1 MFSFIKPFCCQ
12 YFIGIPCRENEFE
25 NLELPSKNVVSI
37 LMDFCNVMQGF
48 EPKVQENL
56 ASHLLDIDGDSCHHV
71 HNIAKCFTKP
81 FENFLESLFSNIL
94 TDFYYS
100 SDSRNIG

>member
-1 MFSFIKPFCCQ
+1 MQCYARF
-12 YFIGIPCRENEFE
+12 
-25 NLELPSKNVVSI
+25 KN
-37 LMDFCNVMQGF
+37 GF

-56 ASHLLDIDGDSCHHV
+56 ASHLLDIAWDSCHHV

-81 FENFLESLFSNIL
+81 FEKFLESLFNNIH

>member
-1 MFSFIKPFCCQ
+1 MQCYARF
-12 YFIGIPCRENEFE
+12 
-25 NLELPSKNVVSI
+25 KN
-37 LMDFCNVMQGF
+37 GF

>member
-1 MFSFIKPFCCQ
+1 MQCYARF
-12 YFIGIPCRENEFE
+12 
-25 NLELPSKNVVSI
+25 KN
-37 LMDFCNVMQGF
+37 GF
-48 EPKVQENL
+48 EPKVEENL
-56 ASHLLDIDGDSCHHV
+56 ASHLLDIAWDSCHHV

-81 FENFLESLFSNIL
+81 FETFLESLFSNIH